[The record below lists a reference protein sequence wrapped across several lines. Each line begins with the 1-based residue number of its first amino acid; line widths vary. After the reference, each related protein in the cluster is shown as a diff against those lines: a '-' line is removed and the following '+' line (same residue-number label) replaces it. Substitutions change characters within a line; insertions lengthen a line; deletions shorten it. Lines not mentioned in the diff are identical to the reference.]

1 MRLREVMGKIKKK
14 NEISEIPTG
23 KNLLSGRFFN
33 DEKKKIPISTPCRK
47 SNEIKISRRSVAFCR
62 GVINIAPRTPLGYFA
77 PKLVDITKKIETKIK
92 NRFIVFVLNLFE

>member
-1 MRLREVMGKIKKK
+1 MGKKKK

-33 DEKKKIPISTPCRK
+33 DEKKN
-47 SNEIKISRRSVAFCR
+47 SNFDSFPTIERNKNFQTLGRFLPRCNKYSPAYAVGIFC
-62 GVINIAPRTPLGYFA
+62 AKTS
-77 PKLVDITKKIETKIK
+77 DITKKIETKIK